1 MRCASAVPSQRKRVL
16 EVIRRRLKG
25 VVRGYFID
33 SLLSIDEL
41 GNWRGSLKVR
51 DALSLHDVLDCPP
64 SLRYGEVVVF
74 VLNEGDDAHLS
85 LTLGALE
92 RIYLID
98 APYARGST
106 TPTELDSTELAEVS
120 SIVTFLFFRWRRG
133 ELGAFAPSPTGVASV
148 VSCDALEGFR
158 DMR

>member
-1 MRCASAVPSQRKRVL
+1 ML
-16 EVIRRRLKG
+16 
-25 VVRGYFID
+25 
-33 SLLSIDEL
+33 
-41 GNWRGSLKVR
+41 
-51 DALSLHDVLDCPP
+51 
-64 SLRYGEVVVF
+64 

-98 APYARGST
+98 APYARGPT
-106 TPTELDSTELAEVS
+106 TPTELS

-148 VSCDALEGFR
+148 VSCDALIGLRYMTRERRQKLQSVKLMSRPVFSGIGN
-158 DMR
+158 DVVLDCELL